1 MSSCKWTSNNK
12 TTNQVNITNE
22 LAVST
27 KSNSSIK
34 MAWMT
39 KATMSTLKSNNNS
52 NGLPCSSSRPYRTRW
67 VSMKKRMMARTMK
80 IRTKMMVRKWKMAS
94 LNSRS
99 KEPITNQRLSMSCMP
114 TWKWTKVKT
123 RKMTE
128 KKMMTK
134 STADTSKWASPAKLS
149 SSSWMKT
156 AWMTTTI
163 RWTVKVKKKMR
174 TSKNSSRC
182 SSTCFNSNRKE
193 ALLLAAKTSLE
204 TTATPKMSTNNMM
217 KLITKS
223 SNLWHNGDNNVL
235 KQQVKRRMKWTTMVK
250 SSREKAKRTC
260 MSLMRSNTSNF

>member
-1 MSSCKWTSNNK
+1 MSSCKWTSSK

-34 MAWMT
+34 MAWMI

-67 VSMKKRMMARTMK
+67 VSMKKKMMARTMK

-123 RKMTE
+123 RKMME

-134 STADTSKWASPAKLS
+134 STADTSKWASTAKLI
-149 SSSWMKT
+149 SSSWMRT
-156 AWMTTTI
+156 AWMTKTI
-163 RWTVKVKKKMR
+163 RWTMTAKKKMR
-174 TSKNSSRC
+174 TTKNSSRC

-193 ALLLAAKTSLE
+193 ALLLVVTTSLE
-204 TTATPKMSTNNMM
+204 TTGTMKMSTR
-217 KLITKS
+217 LITKS

-235 KQQVKRRMKWTTMVK
+235 KQQARRKMKWTTMVK
-250 SSREKAKRTC
+250 SSTETAKRTC